1 MAKNPNAP
9 TIHWIFTA
17 FFIALLRVLPAG
29 KLRKF
34 LMLLTVATLTKLIFV
49 VFNFGIFELRAS
61 LYPQLE
67 KYDSDMS
74 LISAISGTSLKV
86 KNMSNIYYDMKS
98 PMPMKGRVKYMN
110 HINIDEKAQTG
121 FAKPLWSWNKY
132 SFFWKGG
139 IGTQDKLKVLL
150 VPPVVTR
157 VWRVIS
163 FLGVL
168 FLLFI
173 FVKDFIYEY
182 QREPY
187 YDDNDNDEVEE
198 ESPHLK
204 NFIMILLI
212 VFVSF
217 SDTVYS
223 KSTKQKQIKQLKQ
236 MIIPNQLY

>member
-1 MAKNPNAP
+1 M
-9 TIHWIFTA
+9 
-17 FFIALLRVLPAG
+17 
-29 KLRKF
+29 
-34 LMLLTVATLTKLIFV
+34 
-49 VFNFGIFELRAS
+49 
-61 LYPQLE
+61 
-67 KYDSDMS
+67 
-74 LISAISGTSLKV
+74 
-86 KNMSNIYYDMKS
+86 
-98 PMPMKGRVKYMN
+98 
-110 HINIDEKAQTG
+110 
-121 FAKPLWSWNKY
+121 
-132 SFFWKGG
+132 
-139 IGTQDKLKVLL
+139 KVLL

-236 MIIPNQLY
+236 MIIPNQTILNELKVRLINEKEVCKSGSGAVHLLRKTIL